1 MKKENRR
8 IKITKLLLTDSFLH
22 LLEQKPLSRV
32 TVKDICDYADLNRST
47 YYRYFTD
54 PYDQMTKL
62 ELEIIEEMAA
72 CVDDHVQKEGQPDDI
87 SGLYPIMLQVLRYI
101 ESKKEMF
108 HILLSNNGDLSL
120 QKDILTILAGKL
132 FPEGFNSP
140 NSKELLQKFI
150 FISNG
155 SFAII
160 YYWLMVDTKKTT
172 EELAKQITE
181 YCFSVFH
188 Q

>member
-1 MKKENRR
+1 MEKENRR
-8 IKITKLLLTDSFLH
+8 TRITKLLLTDSFLH

-62 ELEIIEEMAA
+62 EVEIIEEMAA
-72 CVDDHVQKEGQPDDI
+72 CVDDHVKKEGQPGDI
-87 SGLYPIMLQVLRYI
+87 SGLYPIILQVLRYI
-101 ESKKEMF
+101 ESKREMF

-120 QKDILTILAGKL
+120 QKDILTVLAGKL
-132 FPEGFNSP
+132 LPEDFKEP
-140 NSKELLQKFI
+140 TSKGLLQKYI

-155 SFAII
+155 SFGII
-160 YYWLMVDTKKTT
+160 YYWLMADTKETI
-172 EELAKQITE
+172 ENLAKQITE

-188 Q
+188 R